1 MVDYRKSGGPEAS
14 AAKISLTKTA
24 PTVSLTK
31 SGAATGTMRVNLNW
45 DSTGGTGMQKKRRF
59 GPAQA
64 AIDLDLACLFEMQ
77 DGFAGVIQA
86 LGESFGDFDDEPY
99 VLLDGDDRSG
109 SNADGENLLINLA
122 HIAEI
127 RRLLIFAFIYEGAP
141 SWDKANGIVT
151 LFPAK
156 GPSIEVRLDD
166 FAGGQSMCAV
176 ALIENRGGNLVVS
189 REVKYVSGHIELDE
203 LYGWD
208 LEWVPGSK

>member
-1 MVDYRKSGGPEAS
+1 MVDYRKSDGPEAP
-14 AAKISLTKTA
+14 AVKISLTKSA

-31 SGAATGTMRVNLNW
+31 SGSASGTMRVNLNW
-45 DSTGGTGMQKKRRF
+45 DSTGGAGAQKKRWF
-59 GPAQA
+59 GPGQE

-77 DGFAGVIQA
+77 DGFAGVVQA
-86 LGESFGDFDDEPY
+86 LGESFGDFDQEPY

-109 SNADGENLLINLA
+109 SNANGENLLINLA
-122 HIAEI
+122 HMGEI
-127 RRLLIFAFIYEGAP
+127 RRLLIFAFIYDGVP

-166 FAGGQSMCAV
+166 FAGGNSMCAI
-176 ALIENRGGNLVVS
+176 ALIENRGGELVVS